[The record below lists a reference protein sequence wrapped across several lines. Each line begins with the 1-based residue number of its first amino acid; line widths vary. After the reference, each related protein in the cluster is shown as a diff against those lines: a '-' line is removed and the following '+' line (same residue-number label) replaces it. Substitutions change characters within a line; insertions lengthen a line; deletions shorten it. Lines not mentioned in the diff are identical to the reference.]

1 MAAVI
6 HVARFNQLQCFI
18 SAQLC
23 NATLNFVNDMK
34 SNSDKIN
41 WNYFRVQVSLEKE
54 VEQLQQRVSELD
66 EQNRELRSQLRSQ
79 LHSFEFEGEK
89 ALDKEIDATLNEIG
103 IFEDFLRT
111 KKPSLPNSFEMVRR
125 KILFYYAGIAYD
137 SLVITV
143 CPDWAIFKN
152 SRQQIYIPQG
162 ISFLDGDEQL
172 YRPKWLNVVV
182 MTYSILMQLM

>member
-1 MAAVI
+1 M
-6 HVARFNQLQCFI
+6 
-18 SAQLC
+18 
-23 NATLNFVNDMK
+23 
-34 SNSDKIN
+34 
-41 WNYFRVQVSLEKE
+41 
-54 VEQLQQRVSELD
+54 EQLQQRVSELD

-143 CPDWAIFKN
+143 CPD
-152 SRQQIYIPQG
+152 
-162 ISFLDGDEQL
+162 
-172 YRPKWLNVVV
+172 
-182 MTYSILMQLM
+182 